1 MEEGNP
7 MDIEDVKRQVMDLP
21 EVANWPAIAEIFER
35 QVARPH
41 QVWEWP
47 LRACRAVGGDESVV
61 AGGSAAILCMILSI
75 LLVDDM
81 LDQDPRGE
89 HLKVG
94 DAIAANLSFAFQ
106 SIAFRVIANTPTDA
120 GRRAAVMDSLAQ
132 MALTMA
138 YGQDL
143 DSRNLSGEDN
153 YWKVTHAKSSSYF
166 GTAMHIGA
174 ILGKANPKTVDRLR
188 ELGAITG
195 DVIQVHDDIQ
205 DALETPANP
214 DWKQRR
220 NNLLFLYAL
229 TADHPDRERFTTLRS
244 QVDDPDALRA
254 AQQILIRS
262 GAVSYAMYHLCQRYL
277 AARKILKETPLVDPA
292 SLRSVIDEYIVPL
305 VHLLKSLG
313 IVVPPEIDVV

>member
-1 MEEGNP
+1 
-7 MDIEDVKRQVMDLP
+7 MDIEDVKRQVTSLP
-21 EVANWPAIAEIFER
+21 EVADWPAILAIFER

-89 HLKVG
+89 HLKIG
-94 DAIAANLSFAFQ
+94 DAMAANYSFAFQ
-106 SIAFRVIANTPTDA
+106 SIAFRVIANTPVDA

-143 DSRNLSGEDN
+143 DARNLTGEEN

-174 ILGKANPKTVDRLR
+174 ILGKANPKTVERLR
-188 ELGAITG
+188 QLGAITG
-195 DVIQVHDDIQ
+195 DAVQIHDDIQ
-205 DALETPANP
+205 DAMETPANP
-214 DWKQRR
+214 DWKQGR

-229 TADHPDRERFTTLRS
+229 TADHPDRDRFKTLRS

-254 AQQILIRS
+254 AQQILIKS
-262 GAVSYAMYHLCQRYL
+262 GAVSYAMYHLSQSYL
-277 AARKILKETPLVDPA
+277 AARKILKDTPLADPD
-292 SLRSVIDEYIVPL
+292 SLRTVLDEYIVPL
-305 VHLLKSLG
+305 IHLLKKLG
-313 IVVPPEIDVV
+313 IAVPPEIDIN